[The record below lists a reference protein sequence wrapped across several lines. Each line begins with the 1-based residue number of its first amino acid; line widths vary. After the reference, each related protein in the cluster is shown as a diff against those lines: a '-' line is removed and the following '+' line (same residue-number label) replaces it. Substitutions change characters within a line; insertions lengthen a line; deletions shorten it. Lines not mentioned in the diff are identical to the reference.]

1 MSDRV
6 RIILAIALSGVILIS
21 FQFYYAYNQRQE
33 GSGVVEEA
41 IREERSEDTASSSS
55 PTEPVV
61 EGSSDFR
68 TERSDLLVSGEDVV
82 VETDLMIVTLNTRGG
97 SLKSLELKRNTGGQQ
112 ALTRLISEI
121 EPDNHYPLETLSD
134 GGGSSSILFQT
145 DWRDLYLTPEEPSG
159 SIVFSHTAADGGTI
173 NKIFTFSND
182 SYEIDVDVEVR
193 GDGLSRVGDG
203 DSMTFAWSLWQGG
216 ESDLVKKRFPEVV
229 FRFLQFFYRPLTN
242 EDASGRDIN
251 FIQFVYGIRKAN
263 RYELGPTNKG
273 RFPVTKMEKPVSFR
287 EEVEWI
293 SLNDRDFVVALLPK
307 KEESQRD
314 LTSDVFFERVG
325 EDKIRAS
332 IGVRPYT
339 DTFTAGVQG
348 ANYGLKIYAGP
359 KAYSILREMGV
370 GLQKTIDFGFL
381 RPISEVLLQA
391 MIFVNDWTN
400 NYGVAIILL
409 TIVIK
414 IILYPLTYSSM
425 TSMKKMQTL
434 QPEIAAL
441 KEKYKDDS
449 AKMNKEMMGLYKKR
463 GLNPLGGCLP
473 LVLQMPIFFAF
484 YTTLRSAVEL
494 RGAEFLWMADLSE
507 KDPLFVLPILMGVS
521 MFAQQKM
528 TPAQDPRMKM
538 LTYMMP
544 LIFTVMF
551 FNFPSGLVLYWLVS
565 NVLQIG
571 QQYYINKRTTAK
583 TDQEEESKNGKNG
596 KNVKVQKVEKKQVAA
611 VDKSNQVNTIPARRK
626 RRKR

>member
-6 RIILAIALSGVILIS
+6 RIILAIALSGIILIS

-33 GSGVVEEA
+33 GSGVIEEA
-41 IREERSEDTASSSS
+41 IRQEGAEDTASSFS

-68 TERSDLLVSGEDVV
+68 MERSDVLVSGEDIV

-97 SLKSLELKRNTGGQQ
+97 SLKSLELKRDTRDRQ
-112 ALTRLISEI
+112 ALIRLIPEM
-121 EPDNHYPLETLSD
+121 EPDSHYPLETFSD
-134 GGGSSSILFQT
+134 GVGSSILFQT
-145 DWRDLYLTPEEPSG
+145 DWSDLYLTPEEPSG
-159 SIVFSHTAADGGTI
+159 SIVLSHTNADGGTI

-182 SYEIDVDVEVR
+182 SYEIDVEVEVR

-216 ESDLVKKRFPEVV
+216 ESDLINKRFPEVV
-229 FRFLQFFYRPLTN
+229 FRFFQFFYRPLTN
-242 EDASGRDIN
+242 EGASSRDIN
-251 FIQFVYGIRKAN
+251 FIQLVSYIRKAN
-263 RYELGPTNKG
+263 NPELGPDKG

-307 KEESQRD
+307 KGESQRD

-449 AKMNKEMMGLYKKR
+449 AKMNKEMMGLYRKR

-521 MFAQQKM
+521 MFAQQRM

-583 TDQEEESKNGKNG
+583 TDQEESKNG